1 MTDLCR
7 QIEKFGKG
15 IGSAPRYAI
24 VTALLNGPMT
34 VNQLVAQVDQ
44 SQPAVSQHLKTLKET
59 GLVSDKRQGQ
69 AIVYSLNT
77 EHMLTLLRALA
88 QDVKRCKK
96 SSSFIS

>member
-1 MTDLCR
+1 MTDLCN

-24 VTALLNGPMT
+24 VTALLKGSKT
-34 VNQLVAQVDQ
+34 VGELVTMVQQ

-59 GLVSDKRQGQ
+59 GLVSDERHGQ
-69 AIVYSLNT
+69 KIMYSLNT
-77 EHMLTLLRALA
+77 EHMLTLLTALS

-96 SSSFIS
+96 SS